1 MEHSGMKVDSLTLV
15 KLVDLIFASKSS
27 QMKFKKRV
35 RSDLNIILIQY
46 YTTKQLTVQEFIN
59 DVWMENNSIVE
70 IWGPPGHRGDGV
82 YPHAEVLHA
91 EALQAGALHVS
102 FVVFDEV
109 VLGS

>member
-1 MEHSGMKVDSLTLV
+1 MKVDSLTLV

-59 DVWMENNSIVE
+59 DV
-70 IWGPPGHRGDGV
+70 
-82 YPHAEVLHA
+82 
-91 EALQAGALHVS
+91 
-102 FVVFDEV
+102 
-109 VLGS
+109 